1 MSLFD
6 LKQFV
11 PTFPDFPQK
20 GINFYDVTG
29 LLRDSEV
36 FALTVSQ
43 MTRLIDKFE
52 PNRLFALD
60 SRGFLFAAPV
70 AANLGIGLSLLRKK
84 GKLPGAVEGY
94 DYDLEYGTATI
105 ECRREDFDAG
115 ERLVV
120 VDDLLATGG
129 TLRAGV
135 ELLKKL
141 SGNVVGAAAV
151 IELGDLNG
159 RTKIDV
165 PVETLLYYPH

>member
-52 PNRLFALD
+52 PDRLFALD

-105 ECRREDFDAG
+105 ECRREDFDVG

-141 SGNVVGAAAV
+141 GGNVVGAVAA

>member
-6 LKQFV
+6 LKRFV

-52 PNRLFALD
+52 PDRLFALD

-105 ECRREDFDAG
+105 ECRREDFDVG

-141 SGNVVGAAAV
+141 GGNVVGAVAA